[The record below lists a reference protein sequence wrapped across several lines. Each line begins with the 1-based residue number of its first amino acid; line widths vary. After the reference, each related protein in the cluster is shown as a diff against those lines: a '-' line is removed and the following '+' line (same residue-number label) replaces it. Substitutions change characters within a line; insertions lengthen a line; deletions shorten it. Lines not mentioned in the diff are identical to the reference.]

1 MPNPHKPEVPST
13 AQRRIIDFESSC
25 AQSDNTETHARL
37 YRGSGIFSH
46 IGDFT
51 CRSGRPLAFDLAGF
65 LGMVP
70 PGNRDGPKNAY

>member
-51 CRSGRPLAFDLAGF
+51 CRSGRPLALTDWILR
-65 LGMVP
+65 
-70 PGNRDGPKNAY
+70 NGPSRKSGRA